1 MHAPGPPAPERSVLL
16 GSLTV
21 IAAASGFG
29 LLGPL
34 ARFAYDA
41 GFEPIAFVAWRA
53 GIGLLIVVAVVA
65 VGIRRR
71 GRFVNPLH
79 LARRDRIGLAV
90 AAIAALALNVAM
102 FLAFDLTTVALVL
115 LAFYTYPALVAV
127 VAVALGHERLD
138 AARWLALVIAIVGMV
153 LVVAGGLGGSD
164 PVQIVPLG
172 IALGLVAAACQTVY
186 VTVNRGHFRTV
197 PAEQAMFWVLLVTA
211 VACVVLA
218 TVAGSALDVPLREP
232 RALGIAA
239 FTGIV
244 SAGIPSVLFLVGIRW
259 IGGTRA
265 GILMLIE
272 PLVGVTLAALLLD
285 ESLRPIQVLGGVAIL
300 GAAAL
305 LQRGGPGT
313 DVDPARSVPSA
324 EHG

>member
-1 MHAPGPPAPERSVLL
+1 MLL
-16 GSLTV
+16 GSLVV

-41 GFEPIAFVAWRA
+41 GFEPISFVAWRA
-53 GIGLLIVVAVVA
+53 AIGLLIVIAVVA
-65 VGIRRR
+65 VGIRRG

-79 LARRDRIGLAV
+79 LAGRDRVGLAV
-90 AAIAALALNVAM
+90 AAIAALTLNVAM
-102 FLAFDLTTVALVL
+102 FMAFDLTTVALVL

-138 AARWLALVIAIVGMV
+138 GARWLALVIAIVGMV

-164 PVQIVPLG
+164 PVQLVPLG

-186 VTVNRGHFRTV
+186 VTVNRGHFVAV
-197 PAEQAMFWVLLVTA
+197 PAEQAMFWILLVTA
-211 VACVVLA
+211 VACAVLA
-218 TVAGSALDVPLREP
+218 TVAGSALDVPLQEP

-239 FTGIV
+239 FTGIL

-272 PLVGVTLAALLLD
+272 PLVGVSLAALLLN
-285 ESLRPIQVLGGVAIL
+285 ETLRPIQVLGGVAIL

-305 LQRGGPGT
+305 LQRGGGAT
-313 DVDPARSVPSA
+313 GVGSAQRVPSA